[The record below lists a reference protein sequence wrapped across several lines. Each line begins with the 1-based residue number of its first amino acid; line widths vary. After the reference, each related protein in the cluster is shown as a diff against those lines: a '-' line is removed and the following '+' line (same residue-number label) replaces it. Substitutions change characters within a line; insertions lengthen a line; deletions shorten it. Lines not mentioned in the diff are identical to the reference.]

1 MPLLES
7 VLLNLKWSQP
17 LRSFLNEL
25 LLLVLIVPGR
35 ATFRN
40 LSRYSGYVEKTF
52 SRWFRRKV
60 NWAALNVAAIQ
71 AVVPAAHE
79 SVLAFDPSYIPKSGK
94 HTEGLGHFWNGSTG
108 RAEPGLEVN
117 ALSCHESRGR

>member
-35 ATFRN
+35 AIGIGRSLT
-40 LSRYSGYVEKTF
+40 
-52 SRWFRRKV
+52 
-60 NWAALNVAAIQ
+60 A
-71 AVVPAAHE
+71 P
-79 SVLAFDPSYIPKSGK
+79 PS
-94 HTEGLGHFWNGSTG
+94 HTTVRPGHVHGGS
-108 RAEPGLEVN
+108 AD
-117 ALSCHESRGR
+117 